1 MKTVKFYIFVLI
13 KQKLNYSKVTV
24 RQVCDADGTDEGMYT
39 CCVTKEGVTDCAE
52 VELEVLAV
60 CDTENEEQYIVS

>member
-1 MKTVKFYIFVLI
+1 M
-13 KQKLNYSKVTV
+13 
-24 RQVCDADGTDEGMYT
+24 CDADSQDEGMYT

-60 CDTENEEQYIVS
+60 CDTDNEEQYSVS